1 MKNENLKTP
10 RTIEEMQKEIE
21 LLKAKDKKTTQRI
34 EKELRLEGLSTFD
47 AESVYNELNLRA
59 SIMENIAHALTSKN
73 VDSSVGSAYTDC
85 ADMVRKAMTDIIRLE
100 RYRRRMQ
107 NEMRNER
114 IY

>member
-10 RTIEEMQKEIE
+10 RNIEELQKEIE

-34 EKELRLEGLSTFD
+34 EKQFRLEGLSTFD

-59 SIMENIAHALTSKN
+59 SIMENIAHALTSKD
-73 VDSSVGSAYTDC
+73 VDSTVGAAYVDC
-85 ADMVRKAMTDIIRLE
+85 ANEVRKAITDLIRLE
-100 RYRRRMQ
+100 RYRRRMK